1 MLKSKK
7 NVYWVTG
14 VSGSGKSTFANI
26 LKKELEEKKI
36 NSILIDGDEIRKLLN
51 DKYSYTREDRLEV
64 ARIYSKLAKLISE
77 QGVTT
82 IVSTISLFNEIHEWN
97 RENISD
103 YKEILIKRDM
113 NDILRDDKK
122 LVYKKNNVVG
132 NEIPAEYPK
141 NPEFIVENIK
151 KNEINKYIKEFI
163 LK

>member
-1 MLKSKK
+1 M
-7 NVYWVTG
+7 
-14 VSGSGKSTFANI
+14 
-26 LKKELEEKKI
+26 
-36 NSILIDGDEIRKLLN
+36 
-51 DKYSYTREDRLEV
+51 
-64 ARIYSKLAKLISE
+64 
-77 QGVTT
+77 
-82 IVSTISLFNEIHEWN
+82 STISLFNEIHEWN
-97 RENISD
+97 RENISG

-122 LVYKKNNVVG
+122 LVYKNNNVVG

>member
-113 NDILRDDKK
+113 NDILMDDKK

>member
-7 NVYWVTG
+7 NVYWVKG

-51 DKYSYTREDRLEV
+51 DKYSYTKDDRLEV

-97 RENISD
+97 RENISG

-122 LVYKKNNVVG
+122 LVYKNNNVVG

>member
-51 DKYSYTREDRLEV
+51 DKYSYTKDDRLEV

-132 NEIPAEYPK
+132 NEIPAQYPK

>member
-51 DKYSYTREDRLEV
+51 DKYSYTKDDRLEV

-97 RENISD
+97 RENISG

-122 LVYKKNNVVG
+122 LVYKNNNVVG